1 MRLDSLNPLSSLIS
15 TTMSVKSAV
24 YCSLVVLASLVLAP
38 EPVRSAQATLKDQGV
53 KPTPFPVCIDDSD
66 CSKLGQGTKYACFQV
81 RKTLNSG
88 KLIIFYEIV
97 WIKREVDP
105 LIAQLFQPQHS
116 SYFAVSNPQTHLALT
131 PIAKLSYQS
140 ISPSLL
146 LTKSCDLSFSS

>member
-81 RKTLNSG
+81 RK
-88 KLIIFYEIV
+88 
-97 WIKREVDP
+97 
-105 LIAQLFQPQHS
+105 H
-116 SYFAVSNPQTHLALT
+116 
-131 PIAKLSYQS
+131 
-140 ISPSLL
+140 
-146 LTKSCDLSFSS
+146 

>member
-97 WIKREVDP
+97 WIKRKIDA

-116 SYFAVSNPQTHLALT
+116 NYKNVILMVFYKKRKSSCNQRMNFLCKIRSRSG
-131 PIAKLSYQS
+131 KL
-140 ISPSLL
+140 
-146 LTKSCDLSFSS
+146 